1 MRAIGPHLDHDVKSR
16 QDSSVTPSDGRTP
29 DRLNDG
35 AEAGSSQSDAGDK
48 GAELADVRARITQ
61 RLMGMAD
68 KALNTY
74 DSVMTA
80 PHRYSPAQL
89 SAARD
94 VLELLTEGKLQ
105 APVQVRPQQ
114 AAKPAELKQLSEHV
128 RLLKQAERRGA

>member
-1 MRAIGPHLDHDVKSR
+1 MTH
-16 QDSSVTPSDGRTP
+16 SDGLPT
-29 DRLNDG
+29 DRLTDG
-35 AEAGSSQSDAGDK
+35 VESAESQSDAGDK
-48 GAELADVRARITQ
+48 GADLAEVRARITQ

-68 KALNTY
+68 KALGTY
-74 DSVMTA
+74 ESVMTS

-114 AAKPAELKQLSEHV
+114 KPTTVELAKLSEHV
-128 RLLKQAERRGA
+128 RLVKQAERRGGR